1 MHVHGELSGTLT
13 APKSI
18 IGALSAPK
26 GIQGILTV
34 PTSAGIESYTGAY
47 EFVPTAEVQTI
58 SIDHKLA
65 LSDIVIDPIPSN
77 YGLITYNGSIITVS

>member
-18 IGALSAPK
+18 SGALSAPK

-47 EFVPTAEVQTI
+47 EFVPTSEAQTI

-65 LSDIVIDPIPSN
+65 EQDIIIGPIPSN

>member
-18 IGALSAPK
+18 SGVLSAPK
-26 GIQGILTV
+26 GIQGILTI

-47 EFVPTAEVQTI
+47 EFVPTAEAQTI

-65 LSDIVIDPIPSN
+65 EQDIIIDPIPSN